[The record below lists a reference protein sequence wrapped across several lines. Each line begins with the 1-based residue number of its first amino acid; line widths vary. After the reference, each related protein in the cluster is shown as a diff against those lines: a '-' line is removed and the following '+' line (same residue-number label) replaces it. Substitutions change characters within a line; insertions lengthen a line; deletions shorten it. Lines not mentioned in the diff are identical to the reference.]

1 LRAALREDPDILL
14 VGELRDQETI
24 ALALESSNT
33 GSLVMGTLQT
43 ATAISTIMRVIDF
56 FPPEQHHHI
65 RSSLADCLRG
75 LISQTLCK
83 RIGGGRVVASEILI
97 VNPAVRHLIHEDKT
111 DQILSIMQTTK
122 AQGNRILNG
131 DLAQLVKG
139 KRIGN
144 RVDKVEYEEAL
155 SKTVDPEDLAQRLGK
170 PLPKH

>member
-1 LRAALREDPDILL
+1 MEDPIEFVHKEELALINQRQLGRHTKDYTRALRAALREDPDILL

-56 FPPEQHHHI
+56 FPPEQHNHI

-97 VNPAVRHLIHEDKT
+97 VNPAVR
-111 DQILSIMQTTK
+111 QITS
-122 AQGNRILNG
+122 
-131 DLAQLVKG
+131 V
-139 KRIGN
+139 IG
-144 RVDKVEYEEAL
+144 R
-155 SKTVDPEDLAQRLGK
+155 
-170 PLPKH
+170 